1 MNRTLCA
8 RESTVRALGRNL
20 VSRRRWIIPAALAL
34 AAGAPLAAAP
44 TAAADS
50 IAADSADR
58 NTLWKIVH
66 DGCHA
71 GYQRTGAYAP
81 CASVD
86 EDSGTALLKTSFDPH
101 QYLLLPLAPVTGI
114 EDPALEEPT
123 SHNYLYDAW
132 AGRILVTSQFDNTL
146 PESDIVLTINP
157 QIARTQDQ
165 LHIHISC
172 ASPATAAALKTV
184 DATEYSDWKPLSTQ
198 LHGHIYQALAV
209 TADTLRSKNLFQDVY
224 AKVTSDGE
232 QMGHATVAVVNV
244 APDQFLLLMAEGTV
258 DQPIAAETLQ
268 DHDCSLANTGS
279 N

>member
-1 MNRTLCA
+1 M
-8 RESTVRALGRNL
+8 RALGRNL
-20 VSRRRWIIPAALAL
+20 LNSRAWIIPAVLAL
-34 AAGAPLAAAP
+34 AAAAPVTTAP
-44 TAAADS
+44 TAAADTV
-50 IAADSADR
+50 AADSADR
-58 NTLWKIVH
+58 NTLWKIIH

-71 GYQRTGAYAP
+71 NYQRTGAYAP

-86 EDSGTALLKTSFDPH
+86 ENSGTALLKASFDPH
-101 QYLLLPLAPVTGI
+101 QYLLIPLAPVTGI

-123 SHNYLYDAW
+123 SRNYLYDAW
-132 AGRILVTSQFDNTL
+132 AGRILVTSQFNNTL

-184 DATEYSDWKPLSTQ
+184 DAAEYGDWKPLATQ
-198 LHGHIYQALAV
+198 LHGHTYQARAV
-209 TADTLRSKNLFQDVY
+209 TADTLKSKNLFHDVY
-224 AKVTSDGE
+224 AKVTGDGE

-258 DQPIAAETLQ
+258 EEPIAAETLQ
-268 DHDCSLANTGS
+268 DHDCSLANAGS
-279 N
+279 S